1 MNVTS
6 NWIKHFQGQNYTN
19 WQIIDN
25 ICDYWQKRTISTYTQ
40 YTAFHATMRR
50 NDIQT
55 QTSLCNVH
63 KLHVNNE
70 RKHKYRADNLLDNL
84 ILELFLRHTTWT

>member
-1 MNVTS
+1 M
-6 NWIKHFQGQNYTN
+6 
-19 WQIIDN
+19 
-25 ICDYWQKRTISTYTQ
+25 STYTQ
-40 YTAFHATMRR
+40 YTAFHATMHR

-55 QTSLCNVH
+55 QTPLCNVQ

-70 RKHKYRADNLLDNL
+70 RKHKYTLDNLLDNL